1 MVMNK
6 LLVITGGTKGIG
18 KAIIEI
24 FAGSGFDIVTC
35 ARNYNDLNQLKD
47 RLEEE
52 NQGINIGIFET
63 DLSTKEGVNSFLSF
77 IKAYDRPVDVLIN
90 NTGVFLPG
98 NIHDEDDG
106 KLETMIDTNLYSAYR
121 MTRGLVG
128 DMMGRKKGYI
138 FNICSIAS
146 IIAYEN
152 GGSYSISKF
161 AMYGMTKVLREEMK
175 PYNIKVTA
183 VLPGAT
189 LTASWEGVELPED
202 RLMKPEDVALSI
214 WNAHQ
219 LSPNSV
225 VEDIILRP
233 QLGDL

>member
-1 MVMNK
+1 MNK

-35 ARNYNDLNQLKD
+35 ARNYNDLKQLKVG
-47 RLEEE
+47 LEEE
-52 NQGINIGIFET
+52 NQGINIGIFES

-77 IKAYDRPVDVLIN
+77 IKEYDRPVHILIN
-90 NTGVFLPG
+90 NAGVFLPG

-128 DMMGRKKGYI
+128 DMMDRKKGYI

-146 IIAYEN
+146 IKAYEN

-175 PYNIKVTA
+175 PYHIKVTA

-214 WNAHQ
+214 WNAYQ

-225 VEDIILRP
+225 VEDIVLRP

>member
-1 MVMNK
+1 MNK

-18 KAIIEI
+18 KAIIEL
-24 FAGSGFDIVTC
+24 FAGSGFDIITC
-35 ARNYNDLNQLKD
+35 SRNYNDLIQLKD
-47 RLEEE
+47 KLEED
-52 NQGINIGIFET
+52 NPGIKIGIFES
-63 DLSTKEGVNSFLSF
+63 DLSTKEGVNKFLSY
-77 IKAYDRPVDVLIN
+77 IKEFNQVVDILIN
-90 NTGVFLPG
+90 NTGIFLPG
-98 NIHDEDDG
+98 NIHNEDDG
-106 KLETMIDTNLYSAYR
+106 KLEKMIDTNLYSAYR
-121 MTRGLVG
+121 MTRGLVL
-128 DMMGRKKGYI
+128 DMMKRKQGYI

-189 LTASWEGVELPED
+189 LTASWDGIELPEE
-202 RLMKPEDVALSI
+202 RLMKSEDVALSI
-214 WNAHQ
+214 WNAYQ

-225 VEDIILRP
+225 VEDIVLRP